1 MKVVFLEDVEGVAQG
16 GEVKEVKRGFA
27 RNYLIPQRLAMPA
40 TRDSLQRIDRLKKQ
54 AEERRLRTI
63 SDMKQ
68 LAEELGGKRVD
79 VPMRAGAGGRLY
91 GSVTNAIVPTPCPI
105 CSTVRLSAATF
116 RYRIR
121 YERSAH
127 STCAFTS
134 TPTSTPRSR
143 SSSIRWRQTPT
154 SSYDTSKN
162 AKRRR
167 NPGTRT
173 PPTRPATRPP
183 PPSPMTSRKPFPR
196 QNRTKLQSPKSLRK
210 SGKLSLRRSATASAL
225 DGATASTWL
234 AVCS

>member
-91 GSVTNAIVPTPCPI
+91 GSVTNAIVADA
-105 CSTVRLSAATF
+105 LSELL
-116 RYRIR
+116 
-121 YERSAH
+121 EREIERRNVQI
-127 STCAFTS
+127 
-134 TPTSTPRSR
+134 PE
-143 SSSIRWRQTPT
+143 SIREVGTFNVRVHLYANIDAQVEVLAHPMEIEPEEFLRQLEERKAQAESGDSD
-154 SSYDTSKN
+154 SSDET
-162 AKRRR
+162 
-167 NPGTRT
+167 GDE
-173 PPTRPATRPP
+173 
-183 PPSPMTSRKPFPR
+183 
-196 QNRTKLQSPKSLRK
+196 
-210 SGKLSLRRSATASAL
+210 TAAES
-225 DGATASTWL
+225 DDVEE
-234 AVCS
+234 AVSETEQDEAPVAEESS

>member
-91 GSVTNAIVPTPCPI
+91 GSVTNAIVADA
-105 CSTVRLSAATF
+105 LSELL
-116 RYRIR
+116 
-121 YERSAH
+121 EREIERRNVQI
-127 STCAFTS
+127 
-134 TPTSTPRSR
+134 PE
-143 SSSIRWRQTPT
+143 SIREVGTFNVRVHLYANIDAQVEVLAHPMEIEPEEFLRQLEERKAQAESGDSD
-154 SSYDTSKN
+154 SSDE
-162 AKRRR
+162 
-167 NPGTRT
+167 
-173 PPTRPATRPP
+173 
-183 PPSPMTSRKPFPR
+183 
-196 QNRTKLQSPKSLRK
+196 
-210 SGKLSLRRSATASAL
+210 TAAES
-225 DGATASTWL
+225 DDVEE
-234 AVCS
+234 AVSETEQDEAPVAEESS